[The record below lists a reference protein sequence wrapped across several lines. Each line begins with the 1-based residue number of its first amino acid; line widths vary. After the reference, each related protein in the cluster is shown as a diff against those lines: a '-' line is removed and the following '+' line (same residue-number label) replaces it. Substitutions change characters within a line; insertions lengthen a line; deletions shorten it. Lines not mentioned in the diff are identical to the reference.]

1 MKNTEATMVSSE
13 DAAVE
18 SAKVENAASATP
30 NANQKNTDE
39 NTTTSNPTISKTTAS
54 SSTDNGANKS
64 EKESKTG
71 LRQLFG
77 FGKKKK
83 DEVKDKEGKPD
94 STSNTSQKRPDGAK
108 AHPANLN
115 LSQKAPS
122 SHPYLAQSPT
132 LRSNASPSPRLVS
145 PATSQI
151 FERDVQES
159 TAAAVPASPAI
170 PAHIQTENHIPAVL
184 SASTEAITDSQLS
197 PDAVEIVMHSS
208 HQPAIAAVS
217 GLHASSES
225 PSNDSGDVTAHPDD
239 ELSSSNYGALDSSD
253 VRRLSFISFADVVQ
267 SEQAEHARDPM
278 GNSFHVAGLTAIP
291 SPNPQR
297 HRSPSPIRSVGSSQ
311 GIGSSPPTSKSTSV
325 KGLEMGSPSRSGRPL
340 ASPTLSF
347 HGSGSGQ
354 NGGELMVETM
364 SQTLK
369 KSRSGEL
376 LGSGTRSVPLSPV
389 SPSAPEPKFPTT

>member
-1 MKNTEATMVSSE
+1 MVSTENVTSSPQKVETTSSTPSATNQTSIDSNPSKSNSSTFKTANTTVAE
-13 DAAVE
+13 DAV
-18 SAKVENAASATP
+18 N
-30 NANQKNTDE
+30 KN
-39 NTTTSNPTISKTTAS
+39 
-54 SSTDNGANKS
+54 

-71 LRQLFG
+71 LRKLLS

-83 DEVKDKEGKPD
+83 DDSKDRESKAD
-94 STSNTSQKRPDGAK
+94 SSSNVSQKKSDSSK

-115 LSQKAPS
+115 LSQKPSS

-132 LRSNASPSPRLVS
+132 LRGTQSSSPRLVS
-145 PATSQI
+145 PAGSQI

-159 TAAAVPASPAI
+159 TATTVPASPAI

-184 SASTEAITDSQLS
+184 SASTEAITDAQLS

-208 HQPAIAAVS
+208 HQPAIAAVT
-217 GLHASSES
+217 GLHAGSES
-225 PSNDSGDVTAHPDD
+225 RPNDPDEALAHGDD
-239 ELSSSNYGALDSSD
+239 ELSSSTYTAMDSSD

-278 GNSFHVAGLTAIP
+278 SNSFHVAGLTAIP
-291 SPNPQR
+291 SPSQQR

-311 GIGSSPPTSKSTSV
+311 GIGSSPPTSKSASV
-325 KGLEMGSPSRSGRPL
+325 KGLEMGSPARIGRPL

-347 HGSGSGQ
+347 QGSGAGQ
-354 NGGELMVETM
+354 GPELMVETM

-389 SPSAPEPKFPTT
+389 GPPSEPKFP